1 VTEQRGEK
9 ILKVKIG
16 GAVKEIR
23 TLWREG
29 QTIRLIDQRVLPHKF
44 VITALEDHEETAD
57 AIKNMVM
64 RGAGAIGVAGGYGMA
79 QAAQE
84 ARDLPP
90 EEFADYL
97 RKAAERLRNTRPTA
111 ANLFHAV
118 DRCLNAGRRGS
129 VPERVKAVTSEAD
142 AIAKDDLDASI
153 KIGEHGNGLI
163 ENGCRI
169 LTHCNAG
176 ALAFIDYGTALS
188 PVRFA
193 HEDGKNVF
201 VFVDE
206 TRPRCQGARL
216 TAWELEQEGIPYA
229 LIVDNAAGF
238 FMRRGEVDMVITGAD
253 RIAANGDVANKIG
266 TYEKAV
272 VARENGI
279 PFYVAA
285 PRMTFDLG
293 CQNGD
298 MVEIEERGSDEIRGM
313 WGVDGE
319 GNQTRV
325 MISTKDAKVRNPAF
339 DVTPARFVTGF
350 ITEKGILI
358 PPYSESIRKAF
369 APEKKG

>member
-1 VTEQRGEK
+1 M
-9 ILKVKIG
+9 
-16 GAVKEIR
+16 KEIR

-29 QTIRLIDQRVLPHKF
+29 QTIRLIDQRALPHRF
-44 VITALEDHEETAD
+44 VVTALESHEETAD
-57 AIKNMVM
+57 AIKTMVM

-84 ARDLPP
+84 AEHLRGK
-90 EEFADYL
+90 EFGDYL
-97 RKAAERLRNTRPTA
+97 QKAAERLRSTRPTA
-111 ANLFHAV
+111 ANLFHAI
-118 DRCLNAGRRGS
+118 DRCLEAGKLGS
-129 VPERVKAVTSEAD
+129 VSERVKAIIAEAD
-142 AIAKDDLDASI
+142 AIAEEDLEASI
-153 KIGEHGNGLI
+153 KIGEHGNRLI
-163 ENGCRI
+163 EDGYRV

-188 PVRFA
+188 PIRFA
-193 HEDGKNVF
+193 HEDGKDVF
-201 VFVDE
+201 VFVNE

-238 FMRRGEVDMVITGAD
+238 FMRRGDVDMVITGAD

-272 VARENGI
+272 VAKENGI

-285 PRMTFDLG
+285 PRMTFDLS

-298 MVEIEERGSDEIRGM
+298 MIEIEERGPDEIRWM

-325 MISTKDAKVRNPAF
+325 MISTEDAKVRNPAF
-339 DVTPARFVTGF
+339 DVTPAKFVTGF
-350 ITEKGILI
+350 ITEKGILK
-358 PPYSESIRKAF
+358 PPYPESIRRAF
-369 APEKKG
+369 AAPEKED

>member
-1 VTEQRGEK
+1 M
-9 ILKVKIG
+9 
-16 GAVKEIR
+16 KEIR

-29 QTIRLIDQRVLPHKF
+29 QTIRLIDQRALPHRI

-57 AIKNMVM
+57 AIKTMIM

-84 ARDLPP
+84 AKHLPP
-90 EEFADYL
+90 EEFVDYL

-111 ANLFHAV
+111 ANLFHAI
-118 DRCLNAGRRGS
+118 DRCLNAGKRGS
-129 VPERVKAVTSEAD
+129 VPERVKAIIAEAD
-142 AIAKDDLDASI
+142 AIAEEDLDASI
-153 KIGEHGNGLI
+153 KIGEYGNGLI
-163 ENGCRI
+163 EDGYRI

-193 HEDGKNVF
+193 HEDGKDVF

-272 VARENGI
+272 VAKENGI

-285 PRMTFDLG
+285 PRMTFDLS

-298 MVEIEERGSDEIRGM
+298 MIEIEERGPDEIRWM

-325 MISTKDAKVRNPAF
+325 MISTEDAKVRNPAF
-339 DVTPARFVTGF
+339 DVTPARFITGF
-350 ITEKGILI
+350 ITERGILK
-358 PPYSESIRKAF
+358 PPYPESIRKAF
-369 APEKKG
+369 SPPKKGD

>member
-1 VTEQRGEK
+1 M
-9 ILKVKIG
+9 
-16 GAVKEIR
+16 KEIR

-29 QTIRLIDQRVLPHKF
+29 QTIRLIDQRALPHRF
-44 VITALEDHEETAD
+44 VITALEDHGETAD
-57 AIKNMVM
+57 AIRAMVM

-84 ARDLPP
+84 AEHLPP
-90 EEFADYL
+90 DEFADYL
-97 RKAAERLRNTRPTA
+97 RRAAEKLRNTRPTA
-111 ANLFHAV
+111 ANLFHAI
-118 DRCLNAGRRGS
+118 DRCLDAGKRGS
-129 VPERVKAVTSEAD
+129 VPERVKAIIAEAD
-142 AIAKDDLDASI
+142 AIAEEDLEASI

-163 ENGCRI
+163 EDGFRV

-193 HEDGKNVF
+193 HEDGKGVF

-229 LIVDNAAGF
+229 LIADNAAGF

-293 CQNGD
+293 CQNGE
-298 MVEIEERGSDEIRGM
+298 MIEIEERGPDEIRGM

-319 GNQTRV
+319 GDQARV
-325 MISTKDAKVRNPAF
+325 WISARDAEVRNPAF

-350 ITEKGILI
+350 ITEKGILE
-358 PPYSESIRKAF
+358 PPYEESIRKAF
-369 APEKKG
+369 APPDKGD

>member
-1 VTEQRGEK
+1 M
-9 ILKVKIG
+9 
-16 GAVKEIR
+16 KEIR

-29 QTIRLIDQRVLPHKF
+29 QTIRLIDQRTLPHRF

-57 AIKNMVM
+57 AIKAMIM

-84 ARDLPP
+84 AKHLPP
-90 EEFADYL
+90 EEFMDYL

-118 DRCLNAGRRGS
+118 DRCLNAGKRGS
-129 VPERVKAVTSEAD
+129 VPERVKAIISEAD
-142 AIAKDDLDASI
+142 AIAKEDLDASI

-163 ENGCRI
+163 EDGCRI

-176 ALAFIDYGTALS
+176 ALAFIDFGTALS

-229 LIVDNAAGF
+229 LIVDNAAGY

-272 VARENGI
+272 MARENGV

-285 PRMTFDLG
+285 PRMTFDLN
-293 CQNGD
+293 CESGD
-298 MVEIEERGSDEIRGM
+298 RIEIEERGPDEVRGM
-313 WGVDGE
+313 WGVDE
-319 GNQTRV
+319 QGNPTRV
-325 MISTKDAKVRNPAF
+325 MIATKDANVRNPAF
-339 DVTPARFVTGF
+339 DVTPAKFVTGF
-350 ITEKGILI
+350 ITEKGILK
-358 PPYSESIRKAF
+358 PPYPKSIRRAF
-369 APEKKG
+369 AEPEKED